1 MSELLRPCPFCGGLA
16 HMVSDYCPG
25 SSATRFRIWHEC
37 PSGGDDGY
45 LLGRMH
51 IATEWFDNPDR
62 CVQAWNNR
70 WER

>member
-1 MSELLRPCPFCGGLA
+1 
-16 HMVSDYCPG
+16 MVSDYCPG

-37 PSGGDDGY
+37 PSGGNDGY